1 RSAPQPR
8 RTHTPPPA
16 ARTARA
22 PPARPQRLLAKR
34 RRIYARFDPH
44 GAITG
49 LVRYLQ
55 LAHAHFGRWDL
66 AVASY
71 HMGIG
76 NLEGVLRAYLGDR
89 SRIPIRT
96 LVSRAGLS
104 YARLYM
110 DSTPLLH
117 PASY

>member
-1 RSAPQPR
+1 MRQPR
-8 RTHTPPPA
+8 GVS
-16 ARTARA
+16 RA
-22 PPARPQRLLAKR
+22 MALATCL
-34 RRIYARFDPH
+34 A
-44 GAITG
+44 
-49 LVRYLQ
+49 RYLQ
-55 LAHAHFGRWDL
+55 IAHAHFGRWDL

-89 SRIPIRT
+89 SSTRIRT

-117 PASY
+117 PASYRLLSRFGDESPNYYCRPMPGRRAAPE